1 MTDDVGTDPTSDRKV
16 VYVAG
21 AGRSGTS
28 AMSGILSILGLHVP
42 QPEVTA
48 DETNPRGFGEPQWV
62 VDFHERLL
70 GEAVVTSADS
80 RPAAWADAAA
90 VADRPAERA
99 AAGTWLGSQLEVAP
113 ELVVKD
119 PRISYFLDLWLEAS
133 SSCSA
138 TPLFVTMLRPPPEV
152 VGSRQKYYQSRLG
165 AAHLAASWLN
175 MLLHTELGTRGSA
188 RSFVRYADLL
198 GDWRSAVTSVATS
211 LDFASLSEASGEAA
225 ARIDGFVDPSLRR
238 VTLDWDDL
246 GLPSRLLE
254 LTRTGW
260 DQLNL
265 LAAPDGDTASVHETL
280 DQVRAAYTSLYE
292 ESEAI
297 SKSSVVAAT
306 TRARRAAL
314 ADHPAP
320 SGAGS
325 ICAPAMRRTVDRIPH
340 DLRARIPAPVR
351 RAARKVL
358 KHR

>member
-1 MTDDVGTDPTSDRKV
+1 MTDSSSGRKV

-28 AMSGILSILGLHVP
+28 TMSGILTILGLHVP
-42 QPEVTA
+42 QPEVAA

-70 GEAVVTSADS
+70 GEAVVTSSDG
-80 RPAAWADAAA
+80 RPTAWADAAE
-90 VADRPAERA
+90 VAARPAERA
-99 AAGTWLGSQLEVAP
+99 AAAGWLAEHFDVAS

-119 PRISYFLDLWLEAS
+119 PRISYFLDLWREATGQ
-133 SSCSA
+133 CAA
-138 TPLFVTMLRPPPEV
+138 TPLFVTMLRPPAEV
-152 VGSRQKYYQSRLG
+152 VGSRQKYYKSRLG

-175 MLLHTELGTRGSA
+175 MLLHTEVATRGQA

-198 GDWRSAVTSVATS
+198 GDWRTAVSSVGTS
-211 LDFASLSEASGEAA
+211 LELGSLAPVSDEAA

-246 GLPSRLLE
+246 ALPPRLLD

-265 LAAPDGDTASVHETL
+265 LASPDGDTTEVHQVL
-280 DQVRAAYTSLYE
+280 DQVRAAYTELYDE
-292 ESEAI
+292 AEAI

-320 SGAGS
+320 SGDGS
-325 ICAPAMRRTVDRIPH
+325 IGAPAALRAVDRIPH